1 MPSKQN
7 GDRNMSTATKAPAH
21 KYIGDLHHEHMM
33 WLNTLQF
40 RKEET
45 AILERR
51 MEEIVRRNN
60 QPDVMA
66 ELEHFQNQFIRQHEV
81 IDELRHDVKAHENE
95 LEKEAM
101 DHPVAIDH
109 RHFADHDGLR
119 DRMEIFE
126 KIYMELKNE
135 FYRWASKWM

>member
-1 MPSKQN
+1 
-7 GDRNMSTATKAPAH
+7 MSTATNAPTH

-45 AILERR
+45 TILERR

-95 LEKEAM
+95 LEKEAKE
-101 DHPVAIDH
+101 DPVAIDH
-109 RHFADHDGLR
+109 RHFTDHSGLR
-119 DRMEIFE
+119 ERMDIFE
-126 KIYMELKNE
+126 KIYMELKND
-135 FYRWASKWM
+135 FYRWVSKWM